1 MRSTDKT
8 IFKPAS
14 HMARFRPFRLLRYFS
29 LISLFSII
37 IASLL
42 LGTWFRNLAENDLVH
57 NEERSNI
64 ALAQVLAKA
73 VWPEFS
79 DFLSNAHKLNVE
91 EIRNHPKTKKLA
103 LILEKYTQGL
113 DVIKILIYDTNG
125 FTSFSS
131 DFSQIG
137 DTDHGGE
144 SYTTAKHGRVAS
156 NLAFEDKVYAGK
168 VWIKNRNII
177 SSYIPITKPDGQ
189 IEGVFELYTDVT
201 RLVNGIKS
209 TQRKIIAGVIVILGT
224 LFIVLFF
231 VVKRADNIINQQSLE
246 QEKHT
251 ARVQH
256 QALHDSL
263 TGLPNRLLFLD
274 RLEHAMLL
282 TKQKNQL
289 LALLFIDL
297 DRFKQI
303 NDSLGHETGDQLLIQ
318 VTKRLSN
325 SIRPGDTLCRLAGDE
340 FVVILEN
347 LKMVNISTT
356 IAKRI
361 TNTLS
366 RPFTLGNEE
375 VAVTSSTGIAL
386 YPFQDDT
393 MQSLIKKAD
402 AAMYYAKHHGR
413 NNFQYYSPH
422 MEKKDQS
429 QHHLER
435 DLRSALEK
443 EQLCLYYQP
452 KINLKNWTLH
462 GVESLLRWNHPTHGI
477 IQPNEFI
484 PILDETGLINKVG
497 EWVLYETC
505 RTAKQWQ
512 DTGLPPI
519 MSAVNVSN
527 LQLKSHDFADT
538 LQRILKETRLDPQ
551 CLEIELTESY
561 LIDYERESLAL
572 LRKLKDI
579 GVKITIDDFGTGYS
593 ALTNLCKLPIDT
605 LKIDKSFVQ
614 NMITSREIRAIIT
627 AIISFAHG
635 LKLNVMAEGVETVQQ
650 LTFLN
655 AMHCTSVQGYLIS
668 HPLPEQEFE
677 RFYRSGGTFEHLLHE
692 IKGRL
697 NEDIEKNGKPSEA
710 SR

>member
-1 MRSTDKT
+1 MRSTDKST
-8 IFKPAS
+8 FKPVS
-14 HMARFRPFRLLRYFS
+14 HMARFIPFRLLRYFS
-29 LISLFSII
+29 LISFFSLI

-42 LGTWFRNLAENDLVH
+42 LGTWFRNLAEDDLVK

-79 DFLSNAHKLNVE
+79 DFLNNAHKLKIG
-91 EIRNHPKTKKLA
+91 EIRNHPKTKKLDS
-103 LILEKYTQGL
+103 ILETYTQGL
-113 DVIKILIYDTNG
+113 DVIKIQIYDTNG
-125 FTSFSS
+125 FISFST

-137 DTDHGGE
+137 DT
-144 SYTTAKHGRVAS
+144 KHGRKSYAAAKQGQVAS
-156 NLAFEDKVYAGK
+156 NLAFQDKIYARK
-168 VWIKNRNII
+168 ELIQNRNII
-177 SSYIPITKPDGQ
+177 SSYIPIIRPDGQ
-189 IEGVFELYTDVT
+189 TEAVFELYTDVT

-209 TQRKIIAGVIVILGT
+209 TQRKIIAGVIVILGA

-246 QEKHT
+246 QTKHT

-263 TGLPNRLLFLD
+263 TGLPNRILFLD
-274 RLEHAMLL
+274 RLEHAMLM

-325 SIRPGDTLCRLAGDE
+325 CIRPGDTLCRLAGDE
-340 FVVILEN
+340 FVIILEN
-347 LKMVNISTT
+347 LKMVNIATT

-366 RPFTLGNEE
+366 KPFTLANEE
-375 VAVTSSTGIAL
+375 VVITSSTGIAL
-386 YPFQDDT
+386 YPFQDDN
-393 MQSLIKKAD
+393 MQTLIKKAD

-413 NNFQYYSPH
+413 NNFQYYAPQ
-422 MEKKDQS
+422 MEKKDHS

-443 EQLCLYYQP
+443 NQLCLYYQP

-462 GVESLLRWNHPTHGI
+462 GVESLLRWNHHTHGI

-497 EWVLYETC
+497 EWVLHETC
-505 RTAKQWQ
+505 KKAKQWQ

-519 MSAVNVSN
+519 MYAVNVSN
-527 LQLKSHDFADT
+527 LQLKSHAFCDT
-538 LQRILKETRLDPQ
+538 LQKILNETKLDPR

-561 LIDYERESLAL
+561 LINNERESLDL
-572 LRKLKDI
+572 LKKLKDI

-593 ALTNLCKLPIDT
+593 SLTNLCKLPIDT

-614 NMITSREIRAIIT
+614 HMATNRETRAIIT

-635 LKLNVMAEGVETVQQ
+635 LKMDVVAEGVETVQQ

-655 AMHCTSVQGYLIS
+655 AMQCTSVQGYLIS
-668 HPLPEQEFE
+668 HPLPEHEFE
-677 RFYRSGGTFEHLLHE
+677 RLYSSGGTFEHLLHE
-692 IKGRL
+692 IKARL
-697 NEDIEKNGKPSEA
+697 NEDIEKSG
-710 SR
+710 